1 MKLKRHIVAIDDN
14 AGVRTALEILLA
26 QRFATVIT
34 LPHPDKL
41 RQSVAGN
48 GIPDAILL
56 DMNYR
61 SRTNDGN
68 EGLYWLGEIRKELP
82 EVPVVLMTA
91 FADIDLAVRGIK
103 DGASDFIVKP
113 WDNDRLIA
121 TLESVTS
128 KNNHGKE
135 SKTTSAALMDCG
147 VSESMSRLRELVEKI
162 APTDANV
169 FITGENGTERRYW
182 HARSTGFRAGA
193 MRDFSP

>member
-68 EGLYWLGEIRKELP
+68 P
-82 EVPVVLMTA
+82 P
-91 FADIDLAVRGIK
+91 
-103 DGASDFIVKP
+103 
-113 WDNDRLIA
+113 
-121 TLESVTS
+121 
-128 KNNHGKE
+128 
-135 SKTTSAALMDCG
+135 
-147 VSESMSRLRELVEKI
+147 SRLLLCFPSLKCR
-162 APTDANV
+162 
-169 FITGENGTERRYW
+169 W
-182 HARSTGFRAGA
+182 C
-193 MRDFSP
+193 

>member
-41 RQSVAGN
+41 RQSVAGH
-48 GIPDAILL
+48 GTPDAILL

-82 EVPVVLMTA
+82 EVPVL
-91 FADIDLAVRGIK
+91 
-103 DGASDFIVKP
+103 S
-113 WDNDRLIA
+113 LI
-121 TLESVTS
+121 
-128 KNNHGKE
+128 H
-135 SKTTSAALMDCG
+135 
-147 VSESMSRLRELVEKI
+147 I
-162 APTDANV
+162 
-169 FITGENGTERRYW
+169 
-182 HARSTGFRAGA
+182 
-193 MRDFSP
+193 